1 MKHLFL
7 IRHGE
12 TDFNQNQKMQGRGID
27 ASLNERGREQAASVT
42 VALSYTPITRVITSS
57 LKRSKE
63 TAEPLIKG
71 ESVVVESYSELDE
84 MSFGSLEGK
93 LISEVKNDLMYL
105 HESWS
110 SGKLN
115 VPVPKGETP
124 LEVFER
130 ANSRVME
137 ILERVDDKYICF
149 ILHGRLIR
157 VLLSVWLGLGMEN
170 MHHIRHA
177 NGSINH
183 ITWNGRYF
191 EKISLNQTQ
200 HLAESVK
207 Q

>member
-12 TDFNQNQKMQGRGID
+12 TDYNRNQKMQGRCID

-42 VALSYTPITRVITSS
+42 VALNDTSITRVITSS
-57 LKRSKE
+57 LKRSRE
-63 TAEPLIKG
+63 TAEPLIKDK
-71 ESVVVESYSELDE
+71 SVIVESYSELDE
-84 MSFGSLEGK
+84 MSFGNLEGK
-93 LISEVKNDLMYL
+93 LISEVKDDLVYL

-110 SGKLN
+110 SGRLN
-115 VPVPKGETP
+115 VPVPNGETP

-137 ILERVDDKYICF
+137 ILERTDDEYICF

-157 VLLSVWLGLGMEN
+157 VLLSVWLDLGMEN
-170 MHHIRHA
+170 MHHIQHA

-183 ITWNGRYF
+183 ITWDGRYF
-191 EKISLNQTQ
+191 EKILLNQTQ